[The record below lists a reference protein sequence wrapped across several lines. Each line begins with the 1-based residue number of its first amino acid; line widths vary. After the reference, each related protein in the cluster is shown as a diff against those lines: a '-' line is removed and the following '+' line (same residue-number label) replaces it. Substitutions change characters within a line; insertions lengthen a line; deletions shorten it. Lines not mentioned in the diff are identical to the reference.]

1 MPTHA
6 SKREI
11 PVRLRMHRIK
21 TYFNW
26 SSGKDSALALYYL
39 LQDSTYSVEYLLTS
53 VNASYNRVSMHGLR
67 RALWQAQV
75 EAIGIPYGTIELP
88 EQPTNAEYEAEMHKK
103 ILELKSN
110 GFECAAFGD
119 IFLQDLRQYREQKL
133 EPLGIKAIFP
143 LWKKDTKLL
152 LKELIELGFK
162 AVIICANA
170 EIFEKSF
177 VGRIID
183 EQFLNSLHEGI
194 DPCGENGEF
203 HTFCFDAPYFK
214 HPIEFSVGE
223 TVLREYSYQ
232 GTKNRFW
239 FCDLIPKQT
248 DA

>member
-1 MPTHA
+1 MA
-6 SKREI
+6 C
-11 PVRLRMHRIK
+11 
-21 TYFNW
+21 
-26 SSGKDSALALYYL
+26 GA
-39 LQDSTYSVEYLLTS
+39 
-53 VNASYNRVSMHGLR
+53 
-67 RALWQAQV
+67 
-75 EAIGIPYGTIELP
+75 PYGKHKSRRLESLTAQLNYQSSRP
-88 EQPTNAEYEAEMHKK
+88 MLNMKQRCAKK

-162 AVIICANA
+162 AVIVCANA

-177 VGRIID
+177 VGRVID
-183 EQFLNSLHEGI
+183 EQFLSSLPEGI

-214 HPIEFSVGE
+214 HPIEFSIGE